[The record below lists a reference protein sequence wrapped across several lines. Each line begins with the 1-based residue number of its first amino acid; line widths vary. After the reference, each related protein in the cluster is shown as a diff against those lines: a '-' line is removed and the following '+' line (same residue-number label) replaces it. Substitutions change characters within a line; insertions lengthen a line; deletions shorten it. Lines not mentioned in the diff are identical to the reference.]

1 MVLTIILLILA
12 IPTVAALLWLGGVFV
27 REYIRETR
35 SGDGSGPE
43 GEEAE
48 ESPGPSRRAADLGML
63 PPERQDT
70 RTAFP
75 LPEEVTDALR
85 AARGGVWRPAAA
97 LLGTIGAD
105 WERRSHV
112 SYLLGEIAAV
122 DDGWL
127 RDWEAE
133 LPGCAD
139 AAVVRAQATVVLA
152 WKLRGSRRAT
162 HTSAEEFED
171 FHLVLKRSR
180 LDIARAAGLNPTDP
194 TPHVIEIW
202 TALGLGYGHEEME
215 RLWSEITARAPHHYE
230 AHFSALQYWCAKWR
244 GSHEKAMEFAVRAAA
259 SAPLGSLLTAM
270 PLLAHYERAVHEG
283 DTSVEPDRTPEM
295 IARVDKALMDVAA
308 ADPNHLR
315 LAEVRHLL
323 AYYLTWQDRHEAAV
337 EQFRLVD
344 GHVGALPWR
353 YEGDNAAVE
362 FCRVRDMAVEAA
374 AERV

>member
-27 REYIRETR
+27 REYVRELR
-35 SGDGSGPE
+35 SGDAPE
-43 GEEAE
+43 AGDGATEEA
-48 ESPGPSRRAADLGML
+48 PGPSRRAGDLGLL
-63 PPERQDT
+63 PPELQDT

-85 AARGGVWRPAAA
+85 AARGGVWKPAAT
-97 LLGTIGAD
+97 LLGAIGTD
-105 WERRSHV
+105 WEARSYV
-112 SYLLGEIAAV
+112 SFLLGEIAAV

-139 AAVVRAQATVVLA
+139 AAVVRARATVILA
-152 WKLRGSRRAT
+152 WKLRGSRRAA

-171 FHLVLKRSR
+171 FHLVLNRSR
-180 LDIARAAGLNPTDP
+180 ADIARAAELNPADP
-194 TPHVIEIW
+194 TPHITEIW
-202 TALGLGYGHEEME
+202 TALGLGYDHERME
-215 RLWSEITARAPHHYE
+215 RLWAEITARAPHHYE

-244 GSHEKAMEFAVRAAA
+244 GSHQKAMEFAGRAAA

-270 PLLAHYERAVHEG
+270 PLIAHYERALHEG

-295 IARVDKALMDVAA
+295 IARVDAALMDVAA
-308 ADPNHLR
+308 ADPDHLR
-315 LAEVRHLL
+315 IAEVRHLL
-323 AYYLTWQDRHEAAV
+323 AYYLTWQDRQEAAV

-344 GHVGALPWR
+344 GYVGALPWR
-353 YEGDNAAVE
+353 YEGDHAAEE
-362 FCRVRDMAVEAA
+362 FCRVRDLAVEAA
-374 AERV
+374 AEHV